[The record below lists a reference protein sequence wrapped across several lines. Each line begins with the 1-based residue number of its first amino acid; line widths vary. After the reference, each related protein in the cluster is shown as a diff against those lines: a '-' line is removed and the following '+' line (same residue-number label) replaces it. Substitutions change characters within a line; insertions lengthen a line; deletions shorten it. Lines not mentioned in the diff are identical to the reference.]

1 MFRELNHQAIVETL
15 AQQIRKKEHQDFVFD
30 SMSQGGDG
38 CSLGASV
45 NYHITSIGI
54 GLRGKSWIWYVEGG
68 GPHGYWITESAAD
81 ETDCPQQ
88 AFSDPKE
95 ALQSL
100 STYLR
105 KRAERESSPEWGTI
119 RAPF

>member
-1 MFRELNHQAIVETL
+1 MFRELNRKAIIETL
-15 AQQIRKKEHQDFVFD
+15 AQQIRKKEHHDFVFD

-45 NYHITSIGI
+45 NYHITAIGI
-54 GLRGKSWIWYVEGG
+54 CRRGKSWIWYVEGG
-68 GPHGYWITESAAD
+68 GPHGYWITESD
-81 ETDCPQQ
+81 SEETDCPQQ
-88 AFSDPKE
+88 AFSDPEK
-95 ALQSL
+95 ALASL

-105 KRAERESSPEWGTI
+105 KRAERESAPEWGTV